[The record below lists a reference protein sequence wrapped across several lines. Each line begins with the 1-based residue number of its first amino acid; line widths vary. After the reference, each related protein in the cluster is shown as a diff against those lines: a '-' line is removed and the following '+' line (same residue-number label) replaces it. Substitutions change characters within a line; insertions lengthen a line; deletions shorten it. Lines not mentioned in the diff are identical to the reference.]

1 MKKRYPGM
9 GKQIAILGLCLQF
22 TQLSCVSNAVAAP
35 QLRGYYGKLTDLAP
49 PLPNALPTGENIR
62 HGIGSVDRNFH
73 KDGSSDMTVHQNK
86 PQAVIHWGDFNI
98 GSKASVF
105 FDQQDQSWKVLNRVV
120 GDGYSQIYGSL
131 SAKGQVYLLNQN
143 GILFGPGAQV
153 NVHTLVASSLNM
165 REEDYLH
172 TDPGTGQEY
181 VEFPK
186 FSAAGREAYYHDPSR
201 PKATVA
207 NHGTITS
214 NGAFGGLFLIGSE
227 VENHGSMEA
236 PAGQVALAA
245 GDTVELRQ
253 HELVGDATSTI
264 KTPWGSLRVTAS
276 GGAASGTATNF
287 GVEYNNDGT
296 VKYQAARITADNG
309 LAGMYGRIVNQDGLI
324 RSVTANTSG
333 AGHIEL
339 KGSHQVTTGVNSETS
354 TPIYVPT
361 TEEEQKQD
369 RIIAGGADLI
379 GKITIEAAEGSIEHY
394 GKISAPGGDVT
405 LTARDR
411 VLLENN
417 SSIDVSGSWVG
428 LSGSDRMVEVQL
440 NSKELRDAFV
450 LKDGPLV
457 GETVQVDTLTG
468 LAIADI
474 SEYLSSRAQS
484 SLERTVNGGT
494 ITIEATGDNG
504 EVVVKEKALLD
515 FGGGVRVYGEGLIED
530 TPVRVG
536 NRMYSLSQLP
546 EGMRVDEVLGRTV
559 KEHERWGVEQEWLG
573 LYYGGST
580 ALKRYLPSFEQGGD
594 AGRLTIKARKVV
606 LDGTLNGSVVRG
618 IYQDLLEDP
627 RDENGYLMAAGR
639 RIPVAGSLI
648 LGEPASQKTS
658 IVEDIVIAKDVAA
671 TEVRAGE
678 LLADHDAV
686 IRTSFLDADKLNAA
700 QLGNLTLHSNSRV
713 VVEEGA
719 ELRME
724 NPAPKA
730 DVLGN
735 AITAAVGGKFSA
747 TAKAIEHYGSIVA
760 PGGTISLTT
769 QNPFPTEVTDPLL
782 MNPLQRQ
789 VEWQNINSQIFIG
802 EKSLLSAAGARI
814 DNSIATGDKARPDFG
829 LTAGGTI
836 NLNSESS
843 KLGMFMVQ
851 GAAID
856 VGGGY
861 EITLDGTA
869 RGGDAGIFEATSGHV
884 NMALDGD
891 IRGHALPGRKGG
903 TIRLHAET
911 VNVAKTAPVLP
922 AGFSADD
929 PLPAG
934 MQTGLVLAEN
944 RLDGTGFSNIELKA
958 ARDLT
963 VEQGVNLAPSYS
975 RSTRFVPALLRGRQ
989 PSAGI
994 VEVEP
999 EYAGDTSIT
1008 LKAGEDFV
1016 FGGVSTDGR
1025 LLLAQGSTLIVA
1037 PGGAIALKADN
1048 GNLTVQG
1055 QVSAPAGAI
1064 SLKGTNI
1071 ILAEGGRLDA
1081 SGVAVADL
1089 ETTVKGFPVNRKV
1102 LNGGSVVLDAGQTVT
1117 MGRNAV
1123 IDVSGSQVV
1132 TNTLSSPAG
1141 PVVQTLAS
1149 APGSIEVNYTA
1160 DFDRQGDLLGR
1171 AHLAGLPGG
1180 SLTIDKA
1187 DETTGQRV
1195 RQGDIDH
1202 YLANGFDDITLAS
1215 LKALVFND
1223 SVTIHAGRRLTLNSP
1238 ELAGTGEHTV
1248 SLAAPWLRLWNIT
1261 PGQQYGDNIISNDNT
1276 TPAGGKGVLKADADF
1291 IDVQGDVALAG
1302 LGETTLQ
1309 AARDIRLYDYFYN
1322 KLAAG
1327 NQWSGGLRTGGN
1339 LTMQAAAI
1347 YPATHQELGGTAK
1360 DTHKVFPTDFT
1371 IMAAGKVTTLPG
1383 QAGNRQPIASA
1394 GGRLRI
1400 EAQDI
1405 EHRGEIAAPLGTV
1418 ELEARGRVLLAEGST
1433 ISTKGETR
1441 ALYGTLQNEKW
1452 EVRDGESDNADAKL
1466 LVAAAPGKKVMVSGQ
1481 EVIQAPGA
1489 QIDVSGGGS
1498 ILAYE
1503 FLPGYDGTVNPL
1515 AKEGRFVV
1523 MADNSVSV
1531 PGAAVYLEG
1540 IPGLA
1545 AGTYA
1550 KLSAE
1555 YAFQPGAMVIEK
1567 TGSAMAPGQVTATTE
1582 GYAVVAGYDTEAGT
1596 GLVSPVREGYIVRSA
1611 ADILRLEGTFD
1622 LKEMMAGDAGQ
1633 VEIRGETT
1641 ILAGSINAK
1650 ALAGYKGGALD
1661 LSAANIE
1668 VANGMGDLLA
1678 GVDLNDFNAPLDAK
1692 LSGKMFLDT
1701 ALFTGKGL
1709 RELAVGS
1716 AGTTGVITVKA
1727 GTKIET
1733 VPTVRLTAKAD
1744 SGEIV
1749 LEDGVRIEAMGA
1761 AGESEGSITISAQT
1775 VTAGENTSLHASD
1788 LLQINTDNL
1797 RADTF
1802 KADLTVDHGTLG
1814 FAGRKIF
1821 LEPEEYTGSRAE
1833 GGIYL
1838 NDDMLKKF
1846 ASTDT
1851 VELTSKSDLV
1861 FLGSVGLAAGNDLTL
1876 DAARITVANNGA
1888 ANTVTVD
1895 AGKGLTMANSG
1906 ATSTG
1911 NDAQNTSSIGFTAE
1925 TITFGP
1931 GATTL
1936 DNFNSVGF
1944 ASSGETVFNGEGAL
1958 TADLAAGGKL
1968 TMDASRF
1975 IATMTPEV
1983 TADDTLV
1990 FKRTDYTV
1998 DSKAGALA
2006 FTRNGAKQDSGIV
2019 AMPGALTLKGN
2030 TIDLNQARFDL
2041 PSGKLVFEATS
2052 NITMN
2057 GASILARGGAFNFPI
2072 QIGTER
2078 YDNSIPLSGG
2088 QVALKSATGTLSIDA
2103 ESEIDT
2109 SATDGQKGGEIV
2121 LEAAV
2126 GGVGLDGTVKGGS
2139 FAMDTDTIG
2148 DFGKLARTLAA
2159 GGFDRRIS
2167 LRARTGNVAIG
2178 KENSNADE
2186 YITVTT
2192 ENFKLVADGAD
2203 STADNVTG
2211 KIDIYGKVDA
2221 SAEGE
2226 GGTIEM
2232 YAKNDLTLRKGGLLQ
2247 ANGTGEDADGGE
2259 VFLSSAEGAV
2269 KTERTVL
2276 GPDPDNGIT
2285 EEIIVP
2291 SIYVSGSGSGQGGM
2305 VTFRAGRDKVES
2317 GAVALDGAIAG
2328 ARSVRMQAVKKY
2340 NDSAVTSTDIVGS
2353 KIWDKVAKKWVIT
2366 PGWIVDA
2373 NTFMDTMA
2381 SRWSYGDID
2390 LIPEIEVWNA
2400 GNITVSNGL
2409 NALQNYRFG
2418 GNPAVLTVRAGEN
2431 LAVNTDII
2439 DSPGAVEPLMD
2450 VKMPVADGKIDTWG
2464 FNLMGGADLGSA
2476 DFMAVKKSETTG
2488 DITFGAGKQIF
2499 SESGSIQ
2506 FASGRDTVI
2515 GVASTADGFMPG
2527 TNYYTL
2533 ATFDGSV
2540 TGSVGRDLKM
2550 DTGGVIETGLGDI
2563 RLVVGRDILLGD
2575 AFSNDKRGAI
2585 RTVGRAQNLDE
2596 LPAWMQSLLA
2606 EGGVG
2611 ADFVQSIR
2619 AKRYWDFFEGGNI
2632 DIIAGRDISGYV
2644 NTASA
2649 VLKEEEL
2656 VVGAS
2661 FGWDRKYTKMKDNN
2675 LGTITEVLGY
2685 DDDGNPIVTLND
2697 RWGADYAGGAGA
2709 TQGIATMANGDIAI
2723 QAGGAF
2729 YGQAATFGQGDL
2741 SVEANG
2747 SVNGR
2752 FMAMDGTATLT
2763 AKENFGAN
2771 YAGYTGTQY
2780 ASAIEIGD
2788 TQLTVAAL
2796 GNIDLGTVS
2805 NPEFTAGVMS
2815 TVWSYEEKSEVHSTL
2830 SYTEKTS
2837 LTAQSALGDI
2847 FLSGENYFLKN
2858 DASTSLL
2865 PASLAM
2871 AAGRDINFSSM
2882 NSTMAPAAQGNLTVF
2897 AGRDIQGGYEGS
2909 AGTWMN
2915 SSLKMYDMDP
2925 AGVYGTHPS
2934 IVLAADSH
2942 DPEVLHRD
2950 DARPVEVKA
2959 GRDIAHLGLKLAK
2972 RAEVLAGRDIRE
2984 INYQGQNINLADVS
2998 MVRAGH
3004 DIDLQTSA
3012 GYATNSDLGIEQ
3024 AGPGFLL
3031 VQAGNSLNLGSS
3043 DGITTVGDTD
3053 NKSLNPLVDPF
3064 SRVKGSDLAVI
3075 VGYNLESEKEE
3086 LSVFFEKLAV
3096 KGDMYN
3102 FLSNTGKSNA
3112 VDIKD
3117 DKLSEIKKY
3126 ITFAIDDPFLDEE
3139 TLSATMD
3146 QFVLKNLNG
3155 AGDIR
3160 KALSAIAATAEKD
3173 ELVNLAAG
3181 FANCYKERM
3190 LATLIDPMLAGKKTG
3205 SGNIRMV
3212 NSRIKTV
3219 TGQDEIHILAAGQID
3234 VGTSVL
3240 NTSGVMSAN
3249 GIMTEGGGNIN
3260 VLSEGDINVNES
3272 RVVTYFGGRVFLL
3285 SNHGDINAGI
3295 GSKTAVS
3302 LPATDKMIQNG
3313 KLVPKYSAPGV
3324 GSGIRALT
3332 YDSDGPG
3339 RLAAPRQ
3346 GDVIAIPWE
3355 GILDAGEAGIFGAK
3369 VSIGAREVLNGDNI
3383 SFSGSG
3389 VGVPVSGAAGP
3400 SLGALA
3406 GAGTISDAAKAGDSV
3421 GRMNSGND
3429 LASAMAKVAE
3439 SLNIKMVVVKFI
3451 DFEDGSNT
3459 TNMGG
3464 SNGI

>member
-1 MKKRYPGM
+1 MKKRYPGV
-9 GKQIAILGLCLQF
+9 GKQIAILGLCFQF
-22 TQLSCVSNAVAAP
+22 SQLSCVSNAVAAPP

-62 HGIGSVDRNFH
+62 HGIGSVVR
-73 KDGSSDMTVHQNK
+73 DGSNMTVHQNK
-86 PQAVIHWGDFNI
+86 PQAVIHWRDFNI
-98 GSKASVF
+98 GSQASVA
-105 FDQQDQSWKVLNRVV
+105 FDQQDQSWKVLNRVT

-186 FSAAGREAYYHDPSR
+186 FSAAGREAYYHDPAR
-201 PKATVA
+201 ARATVA

-214 NGAFGGLFLIGSE
+214 NGAFGGLFLIGSD

-236 PAGQVALAA
+236 PSGQVALAA
-245 GDTVELRQ
+245 GESVELRQ
-253 HELVGDATSTI
+253 HEVAGNLTSYAREP
-264 KTPWGSLRVTAS
+264 KGSLIVTAS
-276 GGAASGTATNF
+276 GGADSGTATNF
-287 GVEYNNDGT
+287 GVEYNKDGT
-296 VKYQAARITADNG
+296 LKYKAARITADNG
-309 LAGMYGRIVNQDGLI
+309 LAGMYGSFVNQEGLI
-324 RSVTANTSG
+324 RSVTSNTA
-333 AGHIEL
+333 AGNIEL
-339 KGSHQVTTGVNSETS
+339 KAAYRVTTGVNSETS

-361 TEEEQKQD
+361 TKEEQKQD
-369 RIIAGGADLI
+369 RIIAGAGANDLT
-379 GKITIEAAEGSIEHY
+379 GKITITAAEGSIEHR
-394 GKISAPGGDVT
+394 GKISAPGGQVT
-405 LTARDR
+405 LTAKDR

-428 LSGSDRMVEVQL
+428 LSAGDHVVEVQL

-450 LKDGPLV
+450 LKGGPLL
-457 GETVQVDTLTG
+457 GEKVQVDTLTG
-468 LAIADI
+468 LSIADI
-474 SEYLSSRAQS
+474 SEYLSSRGQS
-484 SLERTVNGGT
+484 SLERTVNGGE

-504 EVVVKEKALLD
+504 EVVVKKDALLK
-515 FGGGVRVYGEGLIED
+515 FGGGVRVYGEGVIED

-559 KEHERWGVEQEWLG
+559 KEHERWGKKSEWEG

-580 ALKRYLPSFEQGGD
+580 PLKRYLPSFKQGGD

-606 LDGTLNGSVVRG
+606 LDGALNASVVRG
-618 IYQDLLEDP
+618 IYQDSLENP

-639 RIPVAGSLI
+639 RIPVAGSLT
-648 LGEPASQKTS
+648 LGQRASQKTS
-658 IVEDIVIAKDVAA
+658 IVEDIVIAKEVAA

-678 LLADHDAV
+678 LLADHAAP
-686 IRTSFLDADKLNAA
+686 IRTSFLDADTLNAA
-700 QLGNLTLHSNSRV
+700 QLGRITLHSNTRV
-713 VVEEGA
+713 VVDKGV
-719 ELRME
+719 ELRLE
-724 NPAPKA
+724 NPAAKA

-735 AITAAVGGKFSA
+735 KITAAVGGEFSA

-760 PGGTISLTT
+760 PGGTITLAT
-769 QNPFPTEVTDPLL
+769 QYPFIQVTDPSLK
-782 MNPLQRQ
+782 NPLELRE
-789 VEWQNINSQIFIG
+789 EWLNISHQIFLG
-802 EKSLLSAAGARI
+802 EKSLLSTVGEGI
-814 DNSIATGDKARPDFG
+814 DNSTATGDKARPKYG
-829 LTAGGTI
+829 LTGGGGIT
-836 NLNSESS
+836 LTDEMGGS
-843 KLGMFMVQ
+843 LGVRMVQ

-856 VGGGY
+856 VSGGY
-861 EITLDGTA
+861 EITPDGAA
-869 RGGDAGIFEATSGHV
+869 RGGDAGEFTVVAST
-884 NMALDGD
+884 MALDGAL
-891 IRGHALPGRKGG
+891 RGYALPGRKGG
-903 TIRLHAET
+903 TIRLHADT

-934 MQTGLVLAEN
+934 MRTGLVLAEN
-944 RLDGTGFSNIELKA
+944 RLNGTGFSNIELKA
-958 ARDLT
+958 AYDLT
-963 VEQGVNLAPSYS
+963 VEQGVSLAPSYS
-975 RSTRFVPALLRGRQ
+975 RSTHSGPALLRGRQ
-989 PSAGI
+989 PSGGI

-999 EYAGDTSIT
+999 EYAGTTSII
-1008 LKAGEDFV
+1008 LKTGEAFNQGNNRG
-1016 FGGVSTDGR
+1016 FSTHGN
-1025 LLLAQGSTLIVA
+1025 LLLAQGSTLTVA
-1037 PGGAIALKADN
+1037 PGGAIALKAD
-1048 GNLTVQG
+1048 GGTAREDLTVQG
-1055 QVSAPAGAI
+1055 QVIAPAGAI
-1064 SLKGTNI
+1064 SLNGTNI
-1071 ILAEGGRLDA
+1071 TLAEGSRLDA
-1081 SGVAVADL
+1081 SGATVADL
-1089 ETTVKGFPVNRKV
+1089 ETTGKGLPVNRKV
-1102 LNGGSVVLDAGQTVT
+1102 LNGGSVVLDAGETVT
-1117 MGRNAV
+1117 MARNAV
-1123 IDVSGSQVV
+1123 IDVSGSEVV

-1141 PVVQTLAS
+1141 PVAQTLAS
-1149 APGSIEVNYTA
+1149 APGSIAVNYKT
-1160 DFDRQGDLLGR
+1160 DFVRQGDLLGK

-1180 SLTIDKA
+1180 SVTISSA
-1187 DETTGQRV
+1187 DPITGQIV
-1195 RQGDIDH
+1195 RQEDIDH

-1215 LKALVFND
+1215 GKALIFND
-1223 SVTIHAGRRLTLNSP
+1223 SVAIHAGRRLTLNSP

-1248 SLAAPWLRLWNIT
+1248 SLAAPWLRLWNIK
-1261 PGQQYGDNIISNDNT
+1261 PGSQSGDNNISNDNT
-1276 TPAGGKGVLKADADF
+1276 TPAGGKGLLKADADF

-1302 LGETTLQ
+1302 LGETTLR

-1322 KLAAG
+1322 DK
-1327 NQWSGGLRTGGN
+1327 NKWSGGLRTGGN

-1347 YPATHQELGGTAK
+1347 YPATLDATGENGHS
-1360 DTHKVFPTDFT
+1360 VFPSDFT
-1371 IMAAGKVTTLPG
+1371 IKAAGKVTTLPG

-1405 EHRGEIAAPLGTV
+1405 EHRGEIAAPMGTV

-1441 ALYGTLQNEKW
+1441 ALYGTLQNENW
-1452 EVRDGESDNADAKL
+1452 EVRDGKGNSTDTLTVD
-1466 LVAAAPGKKVMVSGQ
+1466 AAPGKKVMVSGK
-1481 EVIQAPGA
+1481 EVIQAVGA
-1489 QIDVSGGGS
+1489 EIDVSGGGS

-1503 FLPGYDGTVNPL
+1503 FLPGFDGTVNPL

-1540 IPGLA
+1540 LPGLP

-1550 KLSAE
+1550 ILPAE

-1582 GYAVVAGYDTEAGT
+1582 GYTVVAGYDTEAGT

-1611 ADILRLEGTFD
+1611 ADVLRLEGKFD
-1622 LKEMMAGDAGQ
+1622 LKEMVAGDAGR
-1633 VEIRGETT
+1633 VEISGATT
-1641 ILAGSINAK
+1641 ILAGSVKAK
-1650 ALAGYKGGALD
+1650 ALDGYKGGALD
-1661 LSAANIE
+1661 LSAANIA

-1678 GVDLNDFNAPLDAK
+1678 GVDLNDFKAPLDAG

-1709 RELAVGS
+1709 QELVVGREG
-1716 AGTTGVITVKA
+1716 ITDKITLQA
-1727 GTKIET
+1727 GTKIDT
-1733 VPTVRLTAKAD
+1733 VPTVVLTAKANT
-1744 SGEIV
+1744 GAIV
-1749 LEDGVRIEAMGA
+1749 LEDGASVEAMGR
-1761 AGESEGSITISAQT
+1761 AGESEGAITLSAQT
-1775 VTAGENTSLHASD
+1775 VKAGENTSLRASD

-1797 RADTF
+1797 RAETF
-1802 KADLTVDHGTLG
+1802 KADIGVEHGTLG
-1814 FAGRKIF
+1814 FAGKKIF
-1821 LEPEEYTGSRAE
+1821 LEPEKYNGSRAE

-1876 DAARITVANNGA
+1876 DAARITTANNGVA
-1888 ANTVTVD
+1888 DTVTVD
-1895 AGKGLTMANSG
+1895 AGKGLRIQNRSGNSLG
-1906 ATSTG
+1906 DDTE
-1911 NDAQNTSSIGFTAE
+1911 NKDSIAFTAK

-1931 GATTL
+1931 NIEVTAEDKTVSGATFKL
-1936 DNFNSVGF
+1936 DNFKSVGF
-1944 ASSGETVFNGEGAL
+1944 ASSGETVFDGKGTL
-1958 TADLAAGGKL
+1958 KADLGAGGEL
-1968 TMDASRF
+1968 TMEASRF
-1975 IATMTPEV
+1975 LSTMTPETDGDKLLF
-1983 TADDTLV
+1983 TAGN
-1990 FKRTDYTV
+1990 YTV
-1998 DSKAGALA
+1998 DSTLGNLVFAG
-2006 FTRNGAKQDSGIV
+2006 NGKQGTGIV

-2030 TIDLNQARFDL
+2030 KIDLKQALIDL
-2041 PSGKLVFEATS
+2041 PSGKLVMDAAN
-2052 NITMN
+2052 NITMT

-2072 QIGTER
+2072 RIGTET
-2078 YDNSIPLSGG
+2078 YDNRIALSGG
-2088 QVALKSATGTLSIDA
+2088 QVALTSASGTISIDA
-2103 ESEIDT
+2103 DSGIDT
-2109 SATDGQKGGEIV
+2109 SATDGQKGGDIV

-2148 DFGKLARTLAA
+2148 DFGKLARTLGA

-2167 LRARTGNVAIG
+2167 LRARTGDVLIGYGADVATG
-2178 KENSNADE
+2178 H
-2186 YITVTT
+2186 
-2192 ENFKLVADGAD
+2192 FKLAADG
-2203 STADNVTG
+2203 G
-2211 KIDIYGKVDA
+2211 KIDVAGTVDA
-2221 SAEGE
+2221 SSAQG

-2232 YAKNDLTLRKGGLLQ
+2232 YAENDLNLLPSGRLLAKGTEG
-2247 ANGTGEDADGGE
+2247 NADGGE
-2259 VFLSSAEGAV
+2259 VFLSSETGVVTTQAGAV
-2269 KTERTVL
+2269 DPES
-2276 GPDPDNGIT
+2276 GPIGSSVSLID
-2285 EEIIVP
+2285 
-2291 SIYVSGSGSGQGGM
+2291 VSGSGSGQGGM

-2328 ARSVRMQAVKKY
+2328 ARGVRMLAVKKY
-2340 NDSAVTSTDIVGS
+2340 NDSAVTSTDLEQKVWKKVGT
-2353 KIWDKVAKKWVIT
+2353 KYQWVYT
-2366 PGWIVDA
+2366 GWIPDA

-2381 SRWSYGDID
+2381 SRWGYGDID
-2390 LIPEIEVWNA
+2390 LIPEIEVWSA
-2400 GNITVSNGL
+2400 STITVSSGL

-2418 GNPAVLTVRAGEN
+2418 GNPGVLTFRAAGN

-2439 DSPGAVEPLMD
+2439 DSPGAVEPGMD
-2450 VKMPVADGKIDTWG
+2450 VKMPVADGNIDTWG
-2464 FNLMGGADLGSA
+2464 LNFVAGADLGSA
-2476 DFMAVKKSETTG
+2476 DFMAVKKSTTIG
-2488 DITFGAGKQIF
+2488 DFTTGAGKQIF

-2515 GVASTADGFMPG
+2515 GVASTAEGFMSG
-2527 TNYYTL
+2527 TNYYTM

-2575 AFSNDKRGAI
+2575 KFSNDRRGAI

-2596 LPAWMQSLLA
+2596 LPAWMQSLIA

-2619 AKRYWDFFEGGNI
+2619 AKRYWDFLEGGNI

-2649 VLKEEEL
+2649 
-2656 VVGAS
+2656 
-2661 FGWDRKYTKMKDNN
+2661 GWDTKTQYTDV
-2675 LGTITEVLGY
+2675 TTTELLGY
-2685 DDDGNPIVTLND
+2685 YEDGTPIITVND
-2697 RWGADYAGGAGA
+2697 HWGADYAGGAGA

-2723 QAGGAF
+2723 QVGGAF
-2729 YGQAATFGQGDL
+2729 YGQAAAFGQGDL
-2741 SVEANG
+2741 SIEANG

-2763 AKENFGAN
+2763 AKENFGSN

-2805 NPEFTAGVMS
+2805 NPEFTAGNMS
-2815 TVWSYEEKSEVHSTL
+2815 TVWQNPDGSSGKSEVHSTL

-2837 LTAQSALGDI
+2837 LTARAALGDVS
-2847 FLSGENYFLKN
+2847 FSGENDFYN
-2858 DASTSLL
+2858 DSEFTRLL

-2871 AAGRDINFSSM
+2871 AAGRDIKISKGVWV
-2882 NSTMAPAAQGNLTVF
+2882 MAPAAQGSLTLF
-2897 AGRDIQGGYEGS
+2897 ADRDIQGQFLASMKFSY
-2909 AGTWMN
+2909 
-2915 SSLKMYDMDP
+2915 SSLTMSDMDP
-2925 AGVYGTHPS
+2925 ADVYGAQPMIS
-2934 IVLAADSH
+2934 KLADSKIQTLH

-2959 GRDIAHLGLKLAK
+2959 GRDIAHLGLKVAK
-2972 RAEVLAGRDIRE
+2972 RAEVEAGRDIRG
-2984 INYQGQNINLADVS
+2984 INYQGQNITLADVS
-2998 MVRAGH
+2998 MVRAGR

-3012 GYATNSDLGIEQ
+3012 GFTDHPLSIEQ

-3043 DGITTVGDTD
+3043 EGIRTVGDTY
-3053 NKSLNPLVDPF
+3053 NKSLSPLVNALAK
-3064 SRVKGSDLAVI
+3064 VKGSDLAVI

-3086 LSVFFEKLAV
+3086 LAVFFEALAA
-3096 KGDMYN
+3096 KGEMYN
-3102 FLSNTGKSNA
+3102 FLSATGKSEA
-3112 VDIKD
+3112 ADIKD
-3117 DKLSEIKKY
+3117 DKLSKIMEY
-3126 ITFAIDDPFLDEE
+3126 ITSAIDDPFLDEE

-3146 QFVLKNLNG
+3146 QFVMKNLSG

-3160 KALSAIAATAEKD
+3160 TALSAIAAVAEKD
-3173 ELVNLAAG
+3173 ELVNMAAG

-3190 LATLIDPMLAGKKTG
+3190 LAVLIDPMLAGKKTG

-3212 NSRIKTV
+3212 NSKIKTV
-3219 TGQDEIHILAAGQID
+3219 TGQDDIHILTPGQID

-3240 NTSGVMSAN
+3240 NTSGANTAN

-3260 VLSEGDINVNES
+3260 VLAEGDINVNES
-3272 RVVTYFGGRVFLL
+3272 RVVTYFGGRVFML
-3285 SNHGDINAGI
+3285 SNHGDINAGR
-3295 GSKTAVS
+3295 GSTTTVS
-3302 LPATDKMIQNG
+3302 PAASGTMLQNG
-3313 KLVPKYSAPGV
+3313 KLVPKFSAPGV

-3332 YDSDGPG
+3332 YDPDGPG
-3339 RLAAPRQ
+3339 RLAAASQ

-3355 GILDAGEAGIFGAK
+3355 GTLDAGEAGMFGAK
-3369 VSIGAREVLNGDNI
+3369 VSIGAQRVNNAKNI
-3383 SFSGSG
+3383 KAEGAS
-3389 VGVPVSGAAGP
+3389 VGVPVSGATGP
-3400 SLGALA
+3400 SLGAMA
-3406 GAGTISDAAKAGDSV
+3406 GAGMVSDSAKAGDAM
-3421 GRMNSGND
+3421 GQLNSGKD
-3429 LASAMAKVAE
+3429 LASAMNKVAE